1 MYLLHNRSLT
11 SDMHR
16 DDKTEQVSMVIVQYL
31 PFYIKPNLE
40 GKKTIELKLFSINK
54 KPPKICISHQEIF
67 VSHQVNI

>member
-1 MYLLHNRSLT
+1 MIYYRKNSFKHEIRFYTYMYLLHNRSLT

-40 GKKTIELKLFSINK
+40 GKK
-54 KPPKICISHQEIF
+54 Q
-67 VSHQVNI
+67 